1 MLSPE
6 PTSNHTFVIA
16 EAGVNHNGSLE
27 MALRLIDAAAA
38 AGADAV
44 KFQTFIPEALVSRHA
59 VKAVYQQH
67 TTGADESQLDM
78 LRKLALD
85 HAAHRHLLAHCKAR
99 GIEFMS
105 SPFDV
110 DSARFL
116 VDTLDVA
123 TLKLGSGE
131 ITNGPL
137 LLALARTGKPLILS
151 TGMSTLPEIEQALAV
166 LAFGYTETTAQPT
179 TTGIAAAYAT
189 EAGRHVL
196 RDKVSLLHCTTEYPC
211 PFEDV
216 NLRAMDTLRD
226 AFGLPVGYSDHTPGI
241 TIPIAAV
248 ARGARIIEKHFT
260 LDRNLPGPDHQAS
273 LQPDELRAM
282 IDGIRQVEHA
292 LGHGRKE
299 PAPSELKNRP
309 IARKA
314 LVAARPIHAGELFT
328 TDNLTAKRPAEGLSP
343 MRYWELLGRTA
354 ERDYDA
360 DEAIAPW
367 TDR

>member
-6 PTSNHTFVIA
+6 RTPNHTLVIA
-16 EAGVNHNGSLE
+16 EAGVNHNGSLD

-44 KFQTFIPEALVSRHA
+44 KFQTFVPEALVSRRA
-59 VKAVYQQH
+59 AKAVYQQH
-67 TTGADESQLDM
+67 TTAADESQLDM
-78 LRKLALD
+78 LRKLTLGQRE
-85 HAAHRHLLAHCKAR
+85 HVHLLAHCKVR
-99 GIEFMS
+99 GIAFMS

-166 LAFGYTETTAQPT
+166 LALGYIEASAHPNTASIT
-179 TTGIAAAYAT
+179 AAYAS
-189 EAGRHVL
+189 EAGRHAL

-211 PFEDV
+211 PVEDV
-216 NLRAMDTLRD
+216 NLRALDTLRD
-226 AFGLPVGYSDHTPGI
+226 AFGLVVGYSDHTPGI
-241 TIPIAAV
+241 TIAMAAV

-282 IDGIRQVEHA
+282 IDGIRQVERA

-314 LVAARPIHAGELFT
+314 LVAARPIRAGEVFT
-328 TDNLTAKRPAEGLSP
+328 VENLTAKRPAEGVSP
-343 MRYWELLGRTA
+343 MQYWDVLGRIA
-354 ERDYDA
+354 SRDYAA
-360 DEAIAPW
+360 DEAIDACPGH
-367 TDR
+367 

>member
-1 MLSPE
+1 MPS
-6 PTSNHTFVIA
+6 TDRTFVIA
-16 EAGVNHNGSLE
+16 EAGVNHNGSLQL
-27 MALRLIDAAAA
+27 ALQLIDAAAE

-44 KFQTFIPEALVSRHA
+44 KFQTFVPEALVSRRA
-59 VKAVYQQH
+59 AKAAYQQH
-67 TTGADESQLDM
+67 TTAADESQLDM
-78 LRKLALD
+78 LRTLALG
-85 HAAHRHLLAHCKAR
+85 HSEHLQLFAHCQQR
-99 GIEFMS
+99 GIEFLS
-105 SPFDV
+105 SPFDA

-116 VDTLDVA
+116 VEKLNVSC
-123 TLKLGSGE
+123 LKLGSGE

-151 TGMSTLPEIEQALAV
+151 TGMSTLEEIEQALAL
-166 LAFGYTETTAQPT
+166 LAFGYTDATARPNAASIAT
-179 TTGIAAAYAT
+179 AYAAA
-189 EAGRHVL
+189 AGRQALHDQVT
-196 RDKVSLLHCTTEYPC
+196 LLHCTTEYPC

-282 IDGIRQVEHA
+282 IDGIRQIERA

-314 LVAARPIHAGELFT
+314 LVAARPIHAGEPFT
-328 TDNLTAKRPAEGLSP
+328 EENLTAKRPADGLSP
-343 MRYWELLGRTA
+343 MQYWDMLDQTA
-354 ERDYDA
+354 ERDYAA

-367 TDR
+367 TER